1 MRRIF
6 GIGETVL
13 DIIFKNHQ
21 PIAAKAGGSALNTL
35 VSLARVDVP
44 VNFITEIGRDKVGE
58 NIMQFLVDNKLSTDY
73 VCRFT
78 EGKSALALAYLNE
91 NNDAEYE
98 FFKEY
103 PKQRLVGDIPEF
115 NENDIVIF
123 GSYFGLNP
131 AIRPRLLEYLK
142 VAKDNGALI
151 IYDPNFRKHH
161 LKNREKLIPVIE
173 ENFRI
178 ADLVR
183 GSNEDFENIF
193 KLSNPTE
200 VYAKVAAHCNNLVI
214 TAGSRGVY
222 TFGNAYHHHYKVP
235 IINPVSTIGA
245 GDNFNAGIIK
255 ALLDFNIL
263 KENDQLKLSADD
275 WVHMAAYAI
284 EFSSEVCM
292 SIDNYVD
299 VHFKSSFASKVERRI
314 ASSSN

>member
-1 MRRIF
+1 MRRVF

-21 PIAAKAGGSALNTL
+21 PVAAKAGGSALNTL

-58 NIMQFLVDNKLSTDY
+58 NIMQFLTDNKLNTDY
-73 VCRFT
+73 ICRFT
-78 EGKSALALAYLNE
+78 EGKSALALAYLND

-103 PKQRLVGDIPEF
+103 PKQRLVGNIPDF

-131 AIRPRLLEYLK
+131 AVRPRLLEYLK
-142 VAKDNGALI
+142 VAKDHGSLI

-161 LKNREKLIPVIE
+161 LKNREKLIPIIE

-178 ADLVR
+178 ADIVR
-183 GSNEDFENIF
+183 GSDEDFENIF
-193 KLSNPTE
+193 NLNNPTE
-200 VYAKVAAHCNNLVI
+200 VYARVAAHCNNLII
-214 TAGSRGVY
+214 TAGSKGVY
-222 TFGNAYHHHYKVP
+222 AFGTSYHHHFNVP

-255 ALLDFNIL
+255 ALLDFQIL
-263 KENDQLKLSADD
+263 KKNNQLILTAAD
-275 WVHMAAYAI
+275 WVHITAYAI

-292 SIDNYVD
+292 RIDNYVD
-299 VHFKSSFASKVERRI
+299 VHFKSNFASKVERRI